1 MLLGMEKWYICS
13 FLIELNMHL
22 PDDPAV
28 LLLDIYPGELKTY
41 VHTKICMQMCTAALF
56 TIAKKVE
63 ITKMSFKP

>member
-1 MLLGMEKWYICS
+1 MVYLLCS

-22 PDDPAV
+22 PDGPAV
-28 LLLDIYPGELKTY
+28 LLLDIYPSELKTY
-41 VHTKICMQMCTAALF
+41 VHTKIGMQMCIAALF